1 METIVGYNNL
11 AYWYLLVSYGLWT
24 ALDPRVSSAKDLN
37 LVAELV
43 PADISLISTKNSI
56 GPNTVPC
63 GTPLIT
69 SDYFE

>member
-24 ALDPRVSSAKDLN
+24 ALDPRVSSAKGLN

-43 PADISLISTKNSI
+43 PADISLIRTKI
-56 GPNTVPC
+56 VLVPI
-63 GTPLIT
+63 LFLVEHHLLQVI
-69 SDYFE
+69 F